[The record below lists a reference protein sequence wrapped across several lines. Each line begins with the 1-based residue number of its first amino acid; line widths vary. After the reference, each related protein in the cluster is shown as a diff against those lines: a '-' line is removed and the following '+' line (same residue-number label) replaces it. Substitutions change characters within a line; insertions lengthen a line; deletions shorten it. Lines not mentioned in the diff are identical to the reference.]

1 MQMVVWKYLMHYGKY
16 ILRVQKGELCTAF
29 LAVLV
34 LSRCTTL
41 YAKEVSTV
49 PQIAF
54 INSQI
59 ESVWADAGVEP
70 GAQATDL
77 EWCRRVYLDLIGRIP
92 TVDEVLRYKN
102 DHSSDKQSVLVDR
115 LLGEEYVRE
124 YAKHWSN
131 VWTTVLIGRDADN
144 RMIDRSGMRKYLQNA
159 WESNL
164 PYDQFVEEL
173 LTATGDNADR
183 DEAVDFNGATNF
195 LTGKLGDGALQAT
208 AKTAQI
214 FLGLQVQCT
223 QCHNH
228 PFNSGVK
235 QNQFWELNA
244 FFRQTRALRRFDGGR
259 RVAWSELVDE
269 DFAGQGGDPNEAE
282 IFYEL
287 RNGLV
292 KVAYPVFVD
301 GTEISRSG
309 LLPGALGDGTPYGI
323 NRRRELAAL
332 IRSDPLFPKAIVNR
346 IWAYFLGYGFT
357 RPIDDFGGHNPPSR
371 PALLDGIAQRFSEY
385 SYDLKSLMRWIVLS
399 KPYGIS
405 SRMTSGNEKD
415 MPGSGEPPY
424 FSRFYVRQMEPEQL
438 YDSLMVATK
447 TNRAENIDRQDRWL
461 SQFVMAFGTDE
472 GDSSTTF
479 NGTIPQ
485 ILMLF
490 NGDLVQEATSLDQD
504 GFLDQVMVSNRKN
517 QDKINA
523 LYVAALSRWPSSI
536 ELRYANQL
544 LLARQGRVKEALQ
557 DIWWALLNSNEFI
570 LNH

>member
-1 MQMVVWKYLMHYGKY
+1 MQAVPWKYLTHHSRY
-16 ILRVQKGELCTAF
+16 ISW
-29 LAVLV
+29 VLV
-34 LSRCTTL
+34 GRLFVFSLALLMVCWCTTL
-41 YAKEVSTV
+41 YAREELTV
-49 PQIAF
+49 PQVAF

-70 GAQATDL
+70 VERATDL

-102 DHSSDKQSVLVDR
+102 DHSRDKQSVLVDR
-115 LLGEEYVRE
+115 LLGDEYVSE

-131 VWTTVLIGRDADN
+131 VWTTVLIGRDTDN
-144 RMIDRSGMRKYLQNA
+144 RMIDRSGMRKYLQTA
-159 WESNL
+159 WESNV

-183 DEAVDFNGATNF
+183 GEAVEFNGATNF
-195 LTGKLGDGALQAT
+195 LSGKLGDGALQAT

-244 FFRQTRALRRFDGGR
+244 FFRQTRALRRFGGGR
-259 RVAWSELVDE
+259 RVSWVELVDE

-292 KVAYPVFVD
+292 KVAFPVFID

-309 LLPGALGDGTPYGI
+309 LLPGSLSDGTPYGV
-323 NRRRELAAL
+323 NRRKELAFL
-332 IRSDPLFPKAIVNR
+332 IRSDPLFPKALVNR

-357 RPIDDFGGHNPPSR
+357 RPIDDFGGHNPPSP
-371 PALLDGIAQRFSEY
+371 PALLDGLAQRFTEY

-399 KPYGIS
+399 KPYGLS
-405 SRMTSGNEKD
+405 SRMESGSEKD
-415 MPGSGEPPY
+415 APGSGEPPY

-447 TNRAENIDRQDRWL
+447 SNRVEDAERQDRWL
-461 SQFVMAFGTDE
+461 SQFVLAFGTDE
-472 GDSSTTF
+472 GDTSTTF

-490 NGDLVQEATSLDQD
+490 NGELVQEATSLDQD
-504 GFLDQVMVSNRKN
+504 GFLDQVIVANHKN

-523 LYVAALSRWPSSI
+523 LYVASLSRWPSSI

>member
-1 MQMVVWKYLMHYGKY
+1 MQAVPWKYLTHYGRY
-16 ILRVQKGELCTAF
+16 IWW
-29 LAVLV
+29 VLV
-34 LSRCTTL
+34 GRLFTLLLALVIVCWCTTL
-41 YAKEVSTV
+41 HAKEESTV

-70 GAQATDL
+70 VERATDL

-102 DHSSDKQSVLVDR
+102 DHSRDKQSVLVDR
-115 LLGEEYVRE
+115 LLGDDHVSE

-131 VWTTVLIGRDADN
+131 VWTTVLVGRDADN
-144 RMIDRSGMRKYLQNA
+144 QMVDRSGMRKYLQTA
-159 WESNL
+159 WESNV

-183 DEAVDFNGATNF
+183 SEAVEFNGATNF
-195 LTGKLGDGALQAT
+195 LSGKLGDGALQAT

-244 FFRQTRALRRFDGGR
+244 FFRQTRALRRFGGGR
-259 RVAWSELVDE
+259 RVSWVELVDE

-292 KVAYPVFVD
+292 KVAFPVFID

-309 LLPGALGDGTPYGI
+309 LLPGSLSDGTPYGV
-323 NRRRELAAL
+323 NRRRELASL
-332 IRSDPLFPKAIVNR
+332 IRSDPLFPKALVNR

-357 RPIDDFGGHNPPSR
+357 RPIDDFGAHNPPSP
-371 PALLDGIAQRFSEY
+371 PALLDGLAQRFTEY

-399 KPYGIS
+399 KPYGLS
-405 SRMTSGNEKD
+405 SRITSGSEKD
-415 MPGSGEPPY
+415 APGSGEPPY
-424 FSRFYVRQMEPEQL
+424 FSRFYVRQMGPEQL

-447 TNRAENIDRQDRWL
+447 TNRVGDAERQDRWL

-472 GDSSTTF
+472 GDTSTTF

-490 NGDLVQEATSLDQD
+490 NGDLVQEATSLNQD
-504 GFLDQVMVSNRKN
+504 GFLDQVIVANRKN

-523 LYVAALSRWPSSI
+523 LYVASLSRWPSSI

-544 LLARQGRVKEALQ
+544 LLARQGQVKEALQ